1 MEEIMSS
8 TLYERLGG
16 SQGIAALVD
25 SIVEA
30 HMANPLINARFL
42 TYQDRPEKVAEIKRH
57 TCNFLGSG
65 TGGPEQYTGR
75 SMPDTHRGMNISSA
89 EYEAVADDIR
99 AALIKHGI
107 DPQTRGEPMA
117 VVKSLKEQIVGI

>member
-1 MEEIMSS
+1 MISPKTNKELAYLHELFVATDWGERFAELIDEHVKLPQEGQA
-8 TLYERLGG
+8 LY
-16 SQGIAALVD
+16 
-25 SIVEA
+25 
-30 HMANPLINARFL
+30 
-42 TYQDRPEKVAEIKRH
+42 
-57 TCNFLGSG
+57 LGSG

-107 DPQTRGEPMA
+107 DPQTRSEAMA
-117 VVKSLKEQIVGI
+117 VVQSLKEQIVGI